1 MRILFCSWGNICEA
15 DLEISLRYMGHEID
29 VLKAKIKN
37 KDYDADYLNIVSNE
51 LLKCRYDCLFSINY
65 IPIISR
71 VCKVH
76 HIKYISWTVDSPW
89 FYFNSETISN
99 DCNYIFIF
107 ERQLYERFRKKS
119 TQIYYMPLGTNV
131 KYWDSIKLSE
141 EDRLRF
147 STDVSF
153 VGSLYEDK
161 HDFDKV
167 EIPDYLR
174 GYFEGIIEAQTNVYG
189 YNFLNAVI
197 TDEAV
202 KEFSSCAGWNT
213 LGRDYQVTEREI
225 VLTEFIGK
233 KCAEVERHRVVSK
246 LAKNFKFDLYTLSD
260 TKSMPYVNN
269 KGPADSRID
278 MPKIFKCS
286 KININMTIKT
296 IETGIPLRVYDI
308 MGCGGFVITNYQ
320 SEINEYF
327 IPDVDLVVYES
338 LEDLVYKISYYLQHE
353 EERKK
358 IAQNGYHKVKELY
371 TYEKRLEQIIQSVW
385 KNKCNC
391 YGINSHKSIHQYLA
405 LKSLLSQ
412 IKITNILDVGLFLYN
427 NESLLDGITPEY
439 IVDGVE
445 IVYQID
451 HTSKQCIYRNIYKL
465 DNMSDMYYDIII
477 MIEILKFLKVD
488 EILCLMAQLK
498 RLGHTILVDFD
509 EDYMTL
515 FKSYSEYNVQ
525 SLQLGECKLL
535 LITVNEQ

>member
-76 HIKYISWTVDSPW
+76 HIKYISWTVDRPW
-89 FYFNSETISN
+89 LYFNSETISN

-189 YNFLNAVI
+189 YNFLNDVI

-202 KEFSSCAGWNT
+202 K
-213 LGRDYQVTEREI
+213 
-225 VLTEFIGK
+225 
-233 KCAEVERHRVVSK
+233 
-246 LAKNFKFDLYTLSD
+246 
-260 TKSMPYVNN
+260 
-269 KGPADSRID
+269 
-278 MPKIFKCS
+278 
-286 KININMTIKT
+286 
-296 IETGIPLRVYDI
+296 
-308 MGCGGFVITNYQ
+308 
-320 SEINEYF
+320 
-327 IPDVDLVVYES
+327 
-338 LEDLVYKISYYLQHE
+338 
-353 EERKK
+353 
-358 IAQNGYHKVKELY
+358 
-371 TYEKRLEQIIQSVW
+371 
-385 KNKCNC
+385 
-391 YGINSHKSIHQYLA
+391 
-405 LKSLLSQ
+405 
-412 IKITNILDVGLFLYN
+412 
-427 NESLLDGITPEY
+427 
-439 IVDGVE
+439 
-445 IVYQID
+445 
-451 HTSKQCIYRNIYKL
+451 
-465 DNMSDMYYDIII
+465 
-477 MIEILKFLKVD
+477 
-488 EILCLMAQLK
+488 
-498 RLGHTILVDFD
+498 
-509 EDYMTL
+509 
-515 FKSYSEYNVQ
+515 
-525 SLQLGECKLL
+525 
-535 LITVNEQ
+535 